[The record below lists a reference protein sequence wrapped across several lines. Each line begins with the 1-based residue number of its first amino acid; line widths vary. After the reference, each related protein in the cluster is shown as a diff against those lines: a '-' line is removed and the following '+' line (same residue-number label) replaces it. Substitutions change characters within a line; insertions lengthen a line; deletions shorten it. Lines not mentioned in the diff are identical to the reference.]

1 MLFRD
6 GLEITG
12 KVLSDI
18 MPAYTLTITLLGIGT
33 GQSKETSSLMT

>member
-12 KVLSDI
+12 KALLDI
-18 MPAYTLTITLLGIGT
+18 MPVYTLTTTLLEIGM